1 MSPASYQTAPPRVA
15 VTVGTLDSWNVKR
28 LFRPTFQPST
38 FQPSRAGNGTR
49 TRDPN
54 LGKVVLYQLSY
65 SRALRKS
72 NRSVGVFSTAP
83 YRPFS
88 GGEGDRTPDLV
99 NAIHALSQLSYAPV
113 IFAAPQKSRREHGI
127 LPGRYGGV
135 KRFPCLDEL
144 FRPVRRIT
152 GRTLSPQMPKQTR
165 KKKTKAAKPAAPA
178 PAPAPKAE
186 AKAKPP
192 AKKRGRRRGL
202 LTGLGHHE
210 HERDILDQYLHEVSK
225 TPLLTQKEEIALARK
240 VRAGDQDSMQEL
252 VKRNLRFVISVA
264 KKYQN
269 RGLPLTDLIG
279 EGNVGLLTA
288 ARKFDPDQGVK
299 FISYA
304 VWWIRQAIL
313 AALARQGRTVRVP
326 LNRTADLSR
335 IVRTAE
341 YLRQTLRREPTPEEI
356 ADATKLSLEVV
367 QSLAALNTGDVR
379 LDAPLD
385 PDGDRSLIE
394 RFIAED
400 LPDTEDQAMDRFLSD
415 EIEQALNTL
424 QRRDAKVLRLYFGLD
439 GGREHTLEE
448 IGGMLGV
455 TRERVRQLRDR
466 ALKRLRDGEV
476 GKALASFAA

>member
-1 MSPASYQTAPPRVA
+1 MTEVKKPR
-15 VTVGTLDSWNVKR
+15 
-28 LFRPTFQPST
+28 
-38 FQPSRAGNGTR
+38 
-49 TRDPN
+49 
-54 LGKVVLYQLSY
+54 
-65 SRALRKS
+65 
-72 NRSVGVFSTAP
+72 
-83 YRPFS
+83 
-88 GGEGDRTPDLV
+88 
-99 NAIHALSQLSYAPV
+99 
-113 IFAAPQKSRREHGI
+113 RR
-127 LPGRYGGV
+127 R
-135 KRFPCLDEL
+135 
-144 FRPVRRIT
+144 
-152 GRTLSPQMPKQTR
+152 
-165 KKKTKAAKPAAPA
+165 AAPA
-178 PAPAPKAE
+178 GIAPNEP
-186 AKAKPP
+186 
-192 AKKRGRRRGL
+192 
-202 LTGLGHHE
+202 
-210 HERDILDQYLHEVSK
+210 ERDILDQYLYEVS
-225 TPLLTQKEEIALARK
+225 TAPLLKAAEEIELAK
-240 VRAGDQDSMQEL
+240 KIRAGDQDALQEL

-279 EGNVGLLTA
+279 EGNVGLLPA

-341 YLRQTLRREPTPEEI
+341 FLRPTLRREPTPEEI
-356 ADATKLSLEVV
+356 SDATKLSLEVV

-424 QRRDAKVLRLYFGLD
+424 QRRDAKVVRLDCGVD
-439 GGREHTLEE
+439 GRRASACASCGTGRSSGCGTARWGRHSRASRRNRRSTLQVA
-448 IGGMLGV
+448 GC
-455 TRERVRQLRDR
+455 TRGPART
-466 ALKRLRDGEV
+466 
-476 GKALASFAA
+476 